1 MEVDYNFFLLDLIQ
15 KSKLPNNINLYKIY
29 RLIDLT

>member
-15 KSKLPNNINLYKIY
+15 KSKLSNNINLYKIY